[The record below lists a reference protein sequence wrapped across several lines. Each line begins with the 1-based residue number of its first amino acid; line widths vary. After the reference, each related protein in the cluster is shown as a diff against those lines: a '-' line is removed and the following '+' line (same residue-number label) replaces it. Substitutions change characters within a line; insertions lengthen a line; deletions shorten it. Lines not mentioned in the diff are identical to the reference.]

1 MLLSEISHRILRDE
15 VATRRISIRAIV
27 LPLAE
32 FKCDLF
38 FVADL
43 FLSFLSLSLLAFI
56 LLYSGVLSWSS
67 VSLRRFIAPFD
78 RSSQFDRSVKCIRT
92 KLSKATVSNNLD
104 SAYECI
110 AKVGLFDLFLLD
122 WRIRNESNLRS
133 SKSCGTNHE
142 TNISSQFV
150 VFYTSCRAPVY
161 LFIKSG
167 SDFCKWVFKF
177 SLQLHCNSML
187 IVQKII
193 FHSKIP
199 VYHRHEIMG
208 GGGKCEVFA
217 WNCFS
222 RAYSISS
229 KLKDHR

>member
-1 MLLSEISHRILRDE
+1 MCYCQKFLIGYFAMKS
-15 VATRRISIRAIV
+15 
-27 LPLAE
+27 PLGE
-32 FKCDLF
+32 YRFVPSF
-38 FVADL
+38 FRSPNSSVTSSSSL
-43 FLSFLSLSLLAFI
+43 IFFFPSCLSLLAFI

-92 KLSKATVSNNLD
+92 KLSRATVSNNLD

-122 WRIRNESNLRS
+122 WRIRNESNLRN

-150 VFYTSCRAPVY
+150 VFYTPCRAPVY

-167 SDFCKWVFKF
+167 SDFGKWVFKF
-177 SLQLHCNSML
+177 SL
-187 IVQKII
+187 
-193 FHSKIP
+193 
-199 VYHRHEIMG
+199 
-208 GGGKCEVFA
+208 
-217 WNCFS
+217 
-222 RAYSISS
+222 
-229 KLKDHR
+229 